1 LYRIE
6 TAVLS
11 GNDPKEKRPAVVI
24 RMPPPGLDVVTV
36 LTRTTQ
42 VARFHGVAHSRNP
55 AIGLT
60 KDGVFALQH
69 ARTLDVRYFS
79 VPQAVEYLDDVEG
92 ETLGELLKL
101 WEGG

>member
-1 LYRIE
+1 M
-6 TAVLS
+6 S

-42 VARFHGVAHSRNP
+42 VTQFRGVSHPRNP
-55 AIGLT
+55 VIGLT
-60 KDGVFALQH
+60 KDGIFALQH
-69 ARTLDVRYFS
+69 LRSLDTKYFQ
-79 VPQAVEYLDDVEG
+79 VPEAVEYLSDVEP
-92 ETLGELLKL
+92 EILVQLVTL